1 MEITVNQIRLF
12 YTQVGAGEPLI
23 LLHGNGEDHT
33 IFTDLQA
40 KLASDYTVYAIDA
53 RDHGQSQADVPISY
67 QLMADD
73 IMNFADTLHLDPITL
88 VGFSDGAIV
97 SMLIASQR
105 PSLVHKVVLAGGNLT
120 PQGIKPS
127 ARFGVRLINWR
138 KHDPLM
144 SLMLNEPHI
153 STKSLHR
160 ITAQAFVIAGEKDV
174 VKKSETVAIA
184 SAIPISILR
193 IVPGATH
200 SDYVKDNTQFYH
212 YIAAFLQPYRTE

>member
-12 YTQVGAGEPLI
+12 YTQAGIGAPLI

-33 IFTDLQA
+33 LFTDLQT
-40 KLASDYTVYAIDA
+40 KLASDYTVYAIDS
-53 RDHGQSQADVPISY
+53 RDHGQSQHDVPLSY

-73 IMNFADTLHLDPITL
+73 IMNFTDALQLKNITL
-88 VGFSDGAIV
+88 VGFSDGAIT

-105 PSLVHKVVLAGGNLT
+105 PALVHKVVLAGGNLT
-120 PQGIKPS
+120 PQGIKAPI
-127 ARFGVRLINWR
+127 RFGVRATNWR
-138 KHDPLM
+138 KHDPLL

-153 STKSLHR
+153 STKTLHQ

-174 VKKSETVAIA
+174 VKKSETVEIA
-184 SAIPISILR
+184 SAIPTSILR
-193 IVPGATH
+193 IVPGASH
-200 SDYVKDNTQFYH
+200 SDYVKDNTTFYH